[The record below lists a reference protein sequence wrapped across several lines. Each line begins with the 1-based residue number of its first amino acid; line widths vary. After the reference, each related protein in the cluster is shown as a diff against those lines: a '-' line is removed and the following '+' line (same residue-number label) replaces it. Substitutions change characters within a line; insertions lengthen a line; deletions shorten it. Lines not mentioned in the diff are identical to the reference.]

1 MHIRHDVIHQNEVR
15 RSGLTTADKTRNDA
29 INDLGLSY
37 MERSA
42 AIDAIAG
49 HHGMTSAQ
57 RDELAQR
64 SDSYLTERERLIL
77 GQAPGRNERLD
88 RRDHGAN
95 MRPTAPRGD
104 VAEVRGDA
112 AEAERAWHRSVANLN
127 ARYDQT
133 EDRSVPPTAPRGHDR
148 RVRGD
153 AAEAEHAWHRSVASL
168 NARYDRS

>member
-1 MHIRHDVIHQNEVR
+1 
-15 RSGLTTADKTRNDA
+15 
-29 INDLGLSY
+29 
-37 MERSA
+37 
-42 AIDAIAG
+42 
-49 HHGMTSAQ
+49 
-57 RDELAQR
+57 
-64 SDSYLTERERLIL
+64 
-77 GQAPGRNERLD
+77 
-88 RRDHGAN
+88 
-95 MRPTAPRGD
+95 MRPTSPRGD

-148 RVRGD
+148 QVRGD

>member
-15 RSGLTTADKTRNDA
+15 RSGLTAADKTRNDA

-42 AIDAIAG
+42 AIGAIAG

-64 SDSYLTERERLIL
+64 SDSYLTERERLIR
-77 GQAPGRNERLD
+77 GHCTREHD
-88 RRDHGAN
+88 RQDCGGN
-95 MRPTAPRGD
+95 MRPTSPLGD

-148 RVRGD
+148 QVHGD

>member
-15 RSGLTTADKTRNDA
+15 RSGLTAADKNRNDA

-64 SDSYLTERERLIL
+64 SDSYLTERERLIR
-77 GQAPGRNERLD
+77 GHCTREHD
-88 RRDHGAN
+88 RQDRGGN
-95 MRPTAPRGD
+95 MRPTAPRGGA
-104 VAEVRGDA
+104 AEVRSDA
-112 AEAERAWHRSVANLN
+112 AAAEVAWHRSVANLN
-127 ARYDQT
+127 ARYDQA
-133 EDRSVPPTAPRGHDR
+133 EDRSVVRSDVRPSQAHAPSP
-148 RVRGD
+148 RGD
-153 AAEAEHAWHRSVASL
+153 AAEAEHAWRRSVANL